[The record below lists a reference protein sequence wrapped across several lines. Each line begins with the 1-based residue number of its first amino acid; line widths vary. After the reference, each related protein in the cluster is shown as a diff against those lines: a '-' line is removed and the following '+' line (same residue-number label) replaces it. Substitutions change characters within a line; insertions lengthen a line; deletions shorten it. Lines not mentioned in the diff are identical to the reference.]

1 MSETNLHFCY
11 HDSPIGPLLL
21 YGESGCLYGLQ
32 FPLEGEPAAPES
44 GWDAQRDSF
53 SAAQRELDA
62 YFDKT
67 LERFTVPYSLTGT
80 AFQLSVWRALGSIPY
95 GSVVSYGEIASRV
108 GKPKGAQAVG
118 MANHTNPLPIII
130 PCHRVIGADGS
141 MVGFGGG
148 LDLKRWLLNHEGI
161 TAGAICSPGQLG
173 FDF

>member
-1 MSETNLHFCY
+1 MARVGVFMAFSFPWRVNRQPPNPVGMH
-11 HDSPIGPLLL
+11 
-21 YGESGCLYGLQ
+21 SGTA
-32 FPLEGEPAAPES
+32 F
-44 GWDAQRDSF
+44 QR
-53 SAAQRELDA
+53 AQRELDA

-130 PCHRVIGADGS
+130 P
-141 MVGFGGG
+141 
-148 LDLKRWLLNHEGI
+148 L
-161 TAGAICSPGQLG
+161 P
-173 FDF
+173 